1 MHHFKRISILALLL
15 ATLASLAPLDVF
27 AQRRGGGSF
36 GGSRGGGSSRSFG
49 GSRPSGGG
57 GSFGRSQPSTSPS
70 SGSYQRN
77 SNGGSRSSTGNMPRY
92 GTPLRQESRT
102 MSGAAGANT
111 RYVFNNYGGMGDRF
125 MMGFL
130 IGSMP
135 WYYGMP
141 FHPAFYYARPY
152 QVANPDGTVSV
163 YPGQFQWGTLFF
175 IFILFAG
182 VIFILYVAIKS
193 RRRRRFEGGRGS
205 GGSSDDSSQSSFA

>member
-1 MHHFKRISILALLL
+1 MNMFKRISVLALLL
-15 ATLASLAPLDVF
+15 ASLASLVPMDAF

-36 GGSRGGGSSRSFG
+36 GGSRGGGGGRSFG

-57 GSFGRSQPSTSPS
+57 SFGRSRPSSTPY
-70 SGSYQRN
+70 SGSYQRK
-77 SNGGSRSSTGNMPRY
+77 SYGSTRNTTGNMPRY

-102 MSGAAGANT
+102 MSGNGIGNQ

-125 MMGFL
+125 MMGYMM
-130 IGSMP
+130 GSMP

-175 IFILFAG
+175 MLLLFVG
-182 VIFILYVAIKS
+182 IIFILYVAIKS
-193 RRRRRFEGGRGS
+193 RKRRRFEGGGGS
-205 GGSSDDSSQSSFA
+205 GSVSDWSQSSFS

>member
-1 MHHFKRISILALLL
+1 MKLFTRISILALLL
-15 ATLASLAPLDVF
+15 ATLSSLVPLDAF

-36 GGSRGGGSSRSFG
+36 GGSRRSSGSRSFG
-49 GSRPSGGG
+49 GTRPSGGG
-57 GSFGRSQPSTSPS
+57 SSFGRSRPSTAPS

-77 SNGGSRSSTGNMPRY
+77 SIGSPRSSTGNMPRY

-125 MMGFL
+125 MMGYL
-130 IGSMP
+130 MGSMP

-175 IFILFAG
+175 MFILVAG
-182 VIFILYVAIKS
+182 IIFILYVAIKS
-193 RRRRRFEGGRGS
+193 RRRRRFEGGRES
-205 GGSSDDSSQSSFA
+205 GDGNDDSSQSSFA